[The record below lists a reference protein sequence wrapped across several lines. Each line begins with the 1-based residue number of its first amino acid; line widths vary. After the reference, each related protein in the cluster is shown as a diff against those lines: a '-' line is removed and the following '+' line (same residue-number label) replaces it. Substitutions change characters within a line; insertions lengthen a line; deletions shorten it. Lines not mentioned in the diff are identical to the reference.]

1 MIPQGLC
8 LSQALIP
15 QKEGDKNMSKE
26 AVPSP
31 AEWNHQISPLKIKSK
46 SGAGKKKIKNNQKT
60 QCLKW
65 LLWRPGDKDLLK
77 LDWEKKKK
85 KTNIS
90 TSCQHNS
97 KEARFV

>member
-31 AEWNHQISPLKIKSK
+31 AE
-46 SGAGKKKIKNNQKT
+46 
-60 QCLKW
+60 
-65 LLWRPGDKDLLK
+65 
-77 LDWEKKKK
+77 
-85 KTNIS
+85 
-90 TSCQHNS
+90 
-97 KEARFV
+97 